1 MLKNARV
8 CFTNLPY
15 EHVKLPKEHLNLPKS
30 AFAYKSTHIFRLP
43 THPPQTCLCLFY
55 KNIYGLFTLSI
66 SNSPISLTYLHFDLP
81 SAGSNMM
88 VGAGSTDFGRAVPLT
103 AVTATLIKK
112 ASSELNTSSGLTSIA
127 LRASVMSYL

>member
-8 CFTNLPY
+8 CFTNLHY
-15 EHVKLPKEHLNLPKS
+15 ERLNLPKS

-55 KNIYGLFTLSI
+55 ENIYGLLSI

-88 VGAGSTDFGRAVPLT
+88 VGAGSTDFGRAVPFT